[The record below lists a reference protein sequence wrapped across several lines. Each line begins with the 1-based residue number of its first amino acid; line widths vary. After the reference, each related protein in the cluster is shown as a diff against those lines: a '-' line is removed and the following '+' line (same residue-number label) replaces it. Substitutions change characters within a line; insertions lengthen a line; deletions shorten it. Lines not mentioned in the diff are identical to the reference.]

1 MSHTWAVHVC
11 RVRQWLNAQGGSS
24 GAWKVLPKQ
33 MDFQVAVQGAD
44 IVVVLLTPAWSASAS
59 GRADLSATQALRL
72 EAHETDA
79 VKPWQQ
85 ASPQVV
91 VVGFE
96 GVDFSEDSVK
106 QLVNVNP
113 SVKHDAETLLLGD
126 VQASLF
132 LLWRLIDQI

>member
-1 MSHTWAVHVC
+1 M
-11 RVRQWLNAQGGSS
+11 RQSLNAQSGSS

-33 MDFQVAVQGAD
+33 MDFQVAVQAAD
-44 IVVVLLTPAWSASAS
+44 IVVMLLTPAWSASAS

-72 EAHETDA
+72 SAHELDA

-85 ASPQVV
+85 ASPVVV

-96 GVDFSEDSVK
+96 GVDWSDDSVK
-106 QLVNVNP
+106 QLVNTNP
-113 SVKHDAETLLLGD
+113 SVKHDAPSLLLGD

-132 LLWRLIDQI
+132 LLWRLIDNV